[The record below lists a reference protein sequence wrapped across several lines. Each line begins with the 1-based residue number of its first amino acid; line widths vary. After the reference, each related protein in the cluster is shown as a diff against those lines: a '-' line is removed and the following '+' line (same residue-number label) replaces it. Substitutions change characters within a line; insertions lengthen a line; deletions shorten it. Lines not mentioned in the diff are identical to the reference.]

1 MYENLGYSV
10 YRKVREYYQGGGE
23 NGRDEDGYGE
33 SNRLFPSSLLDGIHK
48 RSQKPCKN
56 NDPLWRRSSH
66 LATPLESAL
75 ILSNP
80 QQT

>member
-33 SNRLFPSSLLDGIHK
+33 
-48 RSQKPCKN
+48 
-56 NDPLWRRSSH
+56 
-66 LATPLESAL
+66 
-75 ILSNP
+75 
-80 QQT
+80 